1 MNNIN
6 LYNQNGDPN
15 SLQVSYIQDI
25 PAGNFKVVTGAHP
38 VLVKN
43 ITQDEVKVQVKLCKM
58 DSFVTTVLYPGWN
71 PELIVA
77 INNVPANTLQ
87 YGN

>member
-1 MNNIN
+1 MNVHNIS
-6 LYNQNGDPN
+6 QDPN
-15 SLQVSYIQDI
+15 SLQVSWLKDM
-25 PAGNFKVVTGAHP
+25 PAGNWKGVPGSYP

-43 ITQDEVKVQVKLCKM
+43 ITQDEVLVQVKLCKG
-58 DSFVTTVLYPGWN
+58 DDFVTTVLYPGWN

>member
-1 MNNIN
+1 MNLSNMN
-6 LYNQNGDPN
+6 SDVT
-15 SLQVSYIQDI
+15 SLQVSRLYDI
-25 PAGNFKVVTGAHP
+25 PAGNWSLLPGANP

-43 ITQDEVKVQVKLCKM
+43 VTQDEVKVQVKLCGM
-58 DSFVTTVLYPGWN
+58 DTFVSTVLYPGWN
-71 PELIVA
+71 PELIIA